1 MTTTAI
7 LVRILPLTM
16 VAGVI
21 VALVSIAGAPSWA
34 VGICACVLGIGHSL
48 VTWRIVNPRPR

>member
-34 VGICACVLGIGHSL
+34 VGICTCVLGICHSL